1 MTSSPCGSS
10 SSSPVPLGPSPVDPR
25 TDTTDAD
32 ALRVLKR
39 LDEEQQDLALTL
51 QWIGQAI
58 GGIPESPRNSAAIGT
73 LRTYLRDLSDVRDA
87 AGRALAAAKLSLDD
101 ADADVAALLAPAALV
116 TYFSGLYEWCE
127 QLVGTFEELAG
138 GLRREEPIWPIFQY
152 RLINRSFARFEELT
166 SEIQELVHR
175 LLSTRASH
183 QEPLRALDHRIE
195 ELFWAATWLHV
206 SLTRRFGA

>member
-1 MTSSPCGSS
+1 MTSSPYGAS
-10 SSSPVPLGPSPVDPR
+10 SSSPVPLGVLRVDPR
-25 TDTTDAD
+25 THITSAD
-32 ALRVLKR
+32 AHRILQR
-39 LDEEQQDLALTL
+39 LDEEQQDLTLTL

-58 GGIPESPRNSAAIGT
+58 DGIPESPRNSAAIGT

-87 AGRALAAAKLSLDD
+87 ASRALAAARLSLDD
-101 ADADVAALLAPAALV
+101 ADVGALLAPEAALV

-138 GLRREEPIWPIFQY
+138 GLRREEPIWPVFQY
-152 RLINRSFARFEELT
+152 RLINRSFARFEDLT
-166 SEIQELVHR
+166 SQIQESLHR

-183 QEPLRALDHRIE
+183 PEVLRALDHRIE

-206 SLTRRFGA
+206 SLTRRFGS

>member
-1 MTSSPCGSS
+1 MTSSPYGSS
-10 SSSPVPLGPSPVDPR
+10 SSSPVPLGPLHVDPR
-25 TDTTDAD
+25 THTTDAD
-32 ALRVLKR
+32 ARRVLDR

-58 GGIPESPRNSAAIGT
+58 DGIPDSPRNSAAIGT
-73 LRTYLRDLSDVRDA
+73 LHTYLRDLSDVRDA
-87 AGRALAAAKLSLDD
+87 ASRTLAAAKLSLDD
-101 ADADVAALLAPAALV
+101 ADVAALLAPEGALV

-127 QLVGTFEELAG
+127 QLVGTFEQLAK
-138 GLRREEPIWPIFQY
+138 GLRREEPIWPVFQY

-166 SEIQELVHR
+166 SVIQESVHR

-183 QEPLRALDHRIE
+183 PETLRALDHRIE

>member
-1 MTSSPCGSS
+1 MTSSPYGAS
-10 SSSPVPLGPSPVDPR
+10 SSSPVPLGPPHVDPR
-25 TDTTDAD
+25 THTTDAE
-32 ALRVLKR
+32 ARRVLER
-39 LDEEQQDLALTL
+39 LDEEQHDLALTL

-58 GGIPESPRNSAAIGT
+58 DGIPESPRNSAAIGT

-87 AGRALAAAKLSLDD
+87 AGGALAAAKLSLDD
-101 ADADVAALLAPAALV
+101 ADVAALLAPEGALV

-175 LLSTRASH
+175 LFSTRASH
-183 QEPLRALDHRIE
+183 QETLSALDHRIE